1 MKRPE
6 LTKKLDSCSFQ
17 KYYYLKAELIDFCRS
32 QNLST
37 KGSKLEITNR
47 IIVYLDTGSH
57 QMPIAKKKP
66 IKIHEDITLDTIIE
80 KNFVCSQK
88 HRAFFQQHIGQSFS
102 FHVAFQNWLKTNA
115 GKTYRDAIDAYHQLL
130 AFKKKQKT
138 NIDPQFE
145 YNTYIRDF
153 FANNKGKTLDDA
165 ILCWKYKKSLPG
177 HHHYE
182 EKDLEVL

>member
-6 LTKKLDSCSFQ
+6 LTKNLDSHTFQ
-17 KYYYLKAELIDFCRS
+17 KYYYLKEELIAFCRS

-37 KGSKLEITNR
+37 NGSKLEITDR
-47 IIVYLDTGSH
+47 IILYLDTGIH
-57 QMPIAKKKP
+57 QTPVTKKKT

-88 HRAFFQQHIGQSFS
+88 HRAFFQQHIGPSFS

-130 AFKKKQKT
+130 AVKKQQKT
-138 NIDPQFE
+138 SIDPQFE
-145 YNTYIRDF
+145 YNTYIREF
-153 FANNKGKTLDDA
+153 FANNKDKTLEDA
-165 ILCWKYKKSLPG
+165 ILCWKYKKTLPG

-182 EKDLEVL
+182 DEDLHIL